1 MPYPKKHHYVPQFY
15 LKSFTNNNKEQL
27 YVLDKENKKIFIQN
41 IKEICEQNYFYA
53 FSEDDEYNFMLEEH
67 LGKKENKFSCVINK
81 VIDDIEGYYFIKNK
95 SIEKLTHDDKKT
107 IIEFI
112 IYQIIRVPK
121 YINKLFAM
129 VIPQFKQFNT
139 DDGVEQTNK
148 QIINDVKK
156 YTFPNYFSRINEIV
170 SILLRK
176 NWTFF
181 IISNDINN
189 KFISSDNPVLISNSN
204 LQSPIRGALI
214 DPMTEISIPLSKNI
228 ALALKQ
234 ETIKYRLN
242 YILINSEDNVKY
254 INKLL
259 IKNGMRFVYSDNK
272 SLLE

>member
-156 YTFPNYFSRINEIV
+156 YTFPNYFNRINEIV

-181 IISNDINN
+181 VISNDINN

>member
-181 IISNDINN
+181 VISNDINN